1 MTAEINNQHS
11 EINIQTRTHKAA
23 SRWQPSLSV
32 AFRLLFLVLLSFTSL
47 LAFPQGSLKQKKDQ
61 LQTQMEKLQNEI
73 KLIEAA
79 IKKTSDKKQ
88 KGLSEILSLQAKIRS
103 REKLIKNIN
112 DQIGDLD
119 QTIGQTSDEI
129 SAQNAQVEKMKAD
142 YANMLRKSYE
152 NLTLRNE
159 VVFVLSS
166 TSFFEGLRRYN
177 YLLTIAEYRRNQAKA
192 IQESINKLQDRKND
206 LQQTKD
212 EKVGLLQKQ
221 SNQKSVLEKEKSEK
235 NTAVNQLQEK
245 EKKLRKQVEAK
256 NAAARKL
263 NDRIQAII
271 EEEIRLA
278 RKKAEE
284 EAKKKAA
291 NGTVVK
297 PGAMPMTPEEQAL
310 SKDFAG
316 NIGKLPWPVL
326 RGHIIS
332 QFGKHEHP
340 ALKGVMI
347 ENNGVDIKT
356 ENGADARSVF
366 SGTVVSVFS
375 LPTTHYCVI
384 VKHGEYF
391 TVYSNLESVAV
402 KSGQA
407 VTIKQTIGKLFT
419 DKGEDLTKV
428 HIEIWKG
435 KEKMDPEL
443 WLAD

>member
-1 MTAEINNQHS
+1 MNHKKQDILNLRKEPKTARH
-11 EINIQTRTHKAA
+11 RL
-23 SRWQPSLSV
+23 PSLSL
-32 AFRLLFLVLLSFTSL
+32 FSRSLFLIFFILTSL
-47 LAFPQGSLKQKKDQ
+47 SSFPQGSLKQKKDQ

-103 REKLIKNIN
+103 REKLIQNIN
-112 DQIGDLD
+112 AQIGDLD

-129 SAQNAQVEKMKAD
+129 NTQNTQVEKMKAD

-177 YLLTIAEYRRNQAKA
+177 YLLTIAEFRRNQAKA
-192 IQESINKLQDRKND
+192 IQESIQELQARKND
-206 LQQTKD
+206 LQQTKE
-212 EKVGLLQKQ
+212 EKVVLLQKQ
-221 SNQKSVLEKEKSEK
+221 SNQKSVLENEKKEK

-245 EKKLRKQVEAK
+245 EKKLRKQVEDK

-263 NDRIQAII
+263 NSRIQAII

-278 RKKAEE
+278 RQKAEE
-284 EAKKKAA
+284 EARKKSA
-291 NGTVVK
+291 NGTAAK
-297 PGAMPMTPEEQAL
+297 PGAMPMTPEDQAL

-340 ALKGVMI
+340 ALKGVMV

-356 ENGADARSVF
+356 ENGADARAVF
-366 SGTVVSVFS
+366 NGTVVSVFS

-384 VKHGEYF
+384 IKHGEYF

-402 KSGQA
+402 KSNQT
-407 VTIKQTIGKLFT
+407 VTIKQNIGKLFT
-419 DKGEDLTKV
+419 DKSEDLTKV

-435 KEKMDPEL
+435 KEKMDPEQ
-443 WLAD
+443 WLAN